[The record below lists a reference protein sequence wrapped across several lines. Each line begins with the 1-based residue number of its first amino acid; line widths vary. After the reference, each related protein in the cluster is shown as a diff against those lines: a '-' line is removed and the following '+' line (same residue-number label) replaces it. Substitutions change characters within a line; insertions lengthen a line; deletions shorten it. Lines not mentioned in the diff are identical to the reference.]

1 VKRSIGLAVLL
12 TAILAAPA
20 AAQAPSDAMDD
31 VLEQGYYLGPGTDI
45 SESGVSDV
53 VSSARNGGSRFIV
66 VVLSEEPPG
75 GSTTFAGGVL
85 DAVGSGT
92 VFVITEDGFVGYETN
107 EFPRDEVEAAL
118 DAADARGGDD
128 ITYLENFAGAL
139 TGDSA
144 PDAAGDSGGGSGA
157 GWIVLILIVVGGVG
171 LVWFLVRRS
180 SKASKRRA
188 ESDIASARSEIQ
200 AQLDSMANDIIELAD
215 RVRLEG
221 SQQAKDH
228 YEEAS
233 AVFTKA
239 VEELERAETIA
250 QLEALSDRL
259 DEAAWQLDAAEA
271 MLEGDP
277 VPPKPEKETA
287 RCFFDPTHRG
297 PMEEATVSTSAGD
310 RQVLVCKADAAKLRQ
325 GQQPDPRMIDVGG
338 QRVPAPSA
346 PRSHGGGGF
355 GGMDLMAILVGGMA
369 QGLPNLG
376 GGSRRSGGGIFGS
389 RSSRSSTPSRKSTK
403 SSPGRSRGGRR
414 RGR

>member
-1 VKRSIGLAVLL
+1 VKRSIGLSVFLVTVLA
-12 TAILAAPA
+12 TPLAA
-20 AAQAPSDAMDD
+20 QSPSDAVSD

-45 SESGVSDV
+45 SESAVSDV
-53 VSSARNGGSRFIV
+53 VASARNNGSRFIA

-107 EFPRDEVEAAL
+107 EYPRDEVEAAL
-118 DAADARGGDD
+118 DAADAEGGSD
-128 ITYLENFAGAL
+128 ITYLENFADAL
-139 TGDSA
+139 TGD
-144 PDAAGDSGGGSGA
+144 GGSGA
-157 GWIVLILIVVGGVG
+157 GSGGGGVGWIILILIVVAGVA

-180 SKASKRRA
+180 SKASERRA
-188 ESDIASARSEIQ
+188 ESDVVSARSEIQ
-200 AQLDSMANDIIELAD
+200 AQLDSMANDILELAD

-221 SQQAKDH
+221 SRQAQEH

-233 AVFTKA
+233 AVFSRA
-239 VEELERAETIA
+239 VEELERAKTIA
-250 QLEALSDRL
+250 QLEALSDQL

-277 VPPKPEKETA
+277 VPPKPAKETA

-310 RQVLVCKADAAKLRQ
+310 RQVLVCKSDAVKLRQ

-338 QRVPAPSA
+338 RRVPAPSA

-355 GGMDLMAILVGGMA
+355 GGMDLVSILVGGMA
-369 QGLPNLG
+369 QGLPNPG

-389 RSSRSSTPSRKSTK
+389 RSSQSKAPSSSSTK